1 MATIDKNSVRKV
13 RDLYCNKQFSV
24 NDVANKLGVS
34 IDAVFYCMRK
44 NGIDRRRNSETNS
57 IKYDKA
63 KPSFKLKKINSEKL
77 RILKVIGVMLYWGE
91 GGKADTTNGIDF
103 ANSDSD
109 MIIMFLKFLRQICGI
124 DEKRLRVYAYFY
136 SNQNADKNINYWSK
150 LTKISKK
157 QFTKPYVR
165 KDFREDKK
173 NKMPHGLIHIR
184 YSDKKL
190 FNLVKNWINEYKNI

>member
-63 KPSFKLKKINSEKL
+63 
-77 RILKVIGVMLYWGE
+77 
-91 GGKADTTNGIDF
+91 
-103 ANSDSD
+103 
-109 MIIMFLKFLRQICGI
+109 
-124 DEKRLRVYAYFY
+124 
-136 SNQNADKNINYWSK
+136 
-150 LTKISKK
+150 
-157 QFTKPYVR
+157 
-165 KDFREDKK
+165 
-173 NKMPHGLIHIR
+173 
-184 YSDKKL
+184 
-190 FNLVKNWINEYKNI
+190 